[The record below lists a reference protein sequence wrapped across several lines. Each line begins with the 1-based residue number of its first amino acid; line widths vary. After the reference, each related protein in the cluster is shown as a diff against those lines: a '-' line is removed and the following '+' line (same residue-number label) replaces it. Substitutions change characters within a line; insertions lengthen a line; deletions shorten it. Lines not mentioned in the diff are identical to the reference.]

1 MPEVRLEH
9 QKWPRQR
16 RWAAYDAALKRAE
29 PWLRD
34 PSREVRLN
42 PRPRRSLISESLG
55 MDVLLVAHRSRYR
68 KVEIRDITGG
78 AP

>member
-55 MDVLLVAHRSRYR
+55 MLLPCQSLEVMLL
-68 KVEIRDITGG
+68 G
-78 AP
+78 AA